1 MDKISGLH
9 DDLLIKILSFLPTE
23 VAVSTCVLSKR
34 WEFLWMWLPN
44 LEFVSTCVPRPGL
57 RDFIDRKL
65 PIHRAPVIER
75 LRLHLN
81 WLSHTKPKDI
91 NRWVEIGISRHVREL
106 EIDYY
111 DSENENLFPSSL
123 FTCKS
128 LVTLK
133 LKWVALIDVPSMVY
147 LPSLKTLELETMSV
161 VDGKSLQQLL
171 SNCPVLE
178 DLSVNF
184 SYNGNLREFT
194 IIIPSLKSLSLFLL
208 CNYNLNRYEID
219 TPSLKY
225 LKLVYW
231 NHREH
236 YSLIKNM
243 PKLKEAYVNVGYSN
257 LKTLNSAIR
266 SVTYVNRLTICSVDV
281 YGDGFVFSQLEHLNL
296 CVCKTYSWNLLGQL
310 LKDSSKLRVLNI
322 SLVKDHI
329 FDKRYGMV
337 SWNQPS
343 HVPECLL
350 SSLQIFNWSGYLGS
364 PEERDIAVY

>member
-9 DDLLIKILSFLPTE
+9 DDLLVKILSFLPTE

-34 WEFLWMWLPN
+34 WEFLWMW
-44 LEFVSTCVPRPGL
+44 
-57 RDFIDRKL
+57 KL

-81 WLSHTKPKDI
+81 WLSHTTPKDI
-91 NRWVEIGISRHVREL
+91 NRWIEIAISRNVSEL
-106 EIDYY
+106 IIDY
-111 DSENENLFPSSL
+111 DSNNENLFPSSL

-128 LVTLK
+128 LVTLN

-147 LPSLKTLELETMSV
+147 LPSLKALELETMSV
-161 VDGKSLQQLL
+161 VDGKSLQQIL

-184 SYNGNLREFT
+184 SYNGNLKEFT
-194 IIIPSLKSLSLFLL
+194 IIIPSLKSLSLFLRS
-208 CNYNLNRYEID
+208 NYNLNRYEID

-225 LKLVYW
+225 LKLVDPS
-231 NHREH
+231 HLEH

-243 PKLKEAYVNVGYSN
+243 PKLREAYVDVGYSN

-266 SVTYVNRLTICSVDV
+266 SVTYVKRLTICSMVTSLH
-281 YGDGFVFSQLEHLNL
+281 FSTASCWSYFQLEHLNL
-296 CVCKTYSWNLLGQL
+296 CVCKMYSWNLLGQL
-310 LKDSSKLRVLNI
+310 LNDSPKLRLLNI
-322 SLVKDHI
+322 SDHI

-343 HVPECLL
+343 PVPECLL
-350 SSLQIFNWSGYLGS
+350 SSLQIFNWSGYLGI
-364 PEERDIAVY
+364 PEERDIAVYILKNACHLKTIDKNLI

>member
-1 MDKISGLH
+1 MDKISGLP
-9 DDLLIKILSFLPTE
+9 DDLLVKILSFLPTKE
-23 VAVSTCVLSKR
+23 AVSTCVLSKR
-34 WEFLWMWLPN
+34 WEFLWMW
-44 LEFVSTCVPRPGL
+44 
-57 RDFIDRKL
+57 KL

-81 WLSHTKPKDI
+81 WLSHTTPKDI
-91 NRWVEIGISRHVREL
+91 NRWVEIAISRSVSVL

-111 DSENENLFPSSL
+111 SKNENLFPSSL

-128 LVTLK
+128 LVTLN
-133 LKWVALIDVPSMVY
+133 LKWVALIDVPSMVN

-161 VDGKSLQQLL
+161 VVGKSLQQIL

-178 DLSVNF
+178 DLSLNF

-236 YSLIKNM
+236 SLIKNM
-243 PKLKEAYVNVGYSN
+243 PKLKEAYVDVGYSN
-257 LKTLNSAIR
+257 LKILNSAIG
-266 SVTYVNRLTICSVDV
+266 SVISVKRLTICSVV
-281 YGDGFVFSQLEHLNL
+281 TSLHFSTASCRSYSQLEHLNL

-310 LKDSSKLRVLNI
+310 LKDSPTLRVLNI
-322 SLVKDHI
+322 SDHI

-343 HVPECLL
+343 PVPECLL

-364 PEERDIAVY
+364 PDQRDIAVYILKN